1 MEAVEGFEEPKSRA
15 GEEASEEGEE
25 SQPNWQ
31 QGGGRRRGEFQ
42 TPPPF
47 PLVKREEG
55 ELLFLETRSVL
66 FPPLSRNYIQK
77 L

>member
-47 PLVKREEG
+47 PWLNEKKESY
-55 ELLFLETRSVL
+55 F
-66 FPPLSRNYIQK
+66 F
-77 L
+77 